1 MGKYCVQDSY
11 VVLRLFN
18 KLDYWIGLSEMAKV
32 CNVPIY
38 HLYTKGQQIKI
49 FSQVYKYCTKQKIVV
64 DMDGY
69 EKKESY
75 PFEGAYVV
83 DPKPGVYNN
92 VIPFDFS
99 SLYPTTIIA
108 YNIDYRTLVTDP
120 KIPNEMCHVIHWVDD
135 DKKEHTFRFLKQK
148 YKKGVIPTLLENLLG
163 ARNHTKRLM
172 KRLKNEEKTKDTLL
186 QIKVLNKRQLAYK
199 VSANSM
205 YGAMGVKAGYLPF
218 MEGAICTTAKG
229 REHIRD
235 AQRISS

>member
-1 MGKYCVQDSY
+1 KTVAKEFLTNIEKDPLTVKDIFDGYRIGVQMKEEKYTLEERIEKLKIVGKYCVQDSY

-18 KLDYWIGLSEMAKV
+18 KLDYWIGLSEMARV

-49 FSQVYKYCTKQKIVV
+49 FSQVYKYCTEQQIIV

-69 EKKESY
+69 MKKESY

-83 DPKPGVYNN
+83 DPVAGVYDR

-108 YNIDYRTLVTDP
+108 YNIDYRTLVTDQ
-120 KIPNEMCHVIHWVDD
+120 KIPDEMCHVIFWVDD
-135 DKKEHTFRFLKQK
+135 EDKEHTFRFLKQQ

-163 ARNHTKRLM
+163 ARNHTKRVM
-172 KRLKNEEKTKDTLL
+172 KQLKKEEKTEDKTL
-186 QIKVLNKRQLAYK
+186 Q
-199 VSANSM
+199 
-205 YGAMGVKAGYLPF
+205 
-218 MEGAICTTAKG
+218 
-229 REHIRD
+229 
-235 AQRISS
+235 